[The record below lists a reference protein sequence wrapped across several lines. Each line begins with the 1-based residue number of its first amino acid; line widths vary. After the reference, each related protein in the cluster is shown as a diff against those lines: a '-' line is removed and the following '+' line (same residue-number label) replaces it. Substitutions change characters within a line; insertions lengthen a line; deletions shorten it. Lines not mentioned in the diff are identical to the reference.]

1 MGRRTLFSGR
11 IWCNDGLR
19 RVRQSFPVNC
29 HHVLVSVAVFILI
42 VLSIFF
48 VCQQDEAISH
58 TATASYQQ
66 TELEVV
72 REAARSMQEYV
83 YIQTEVLGRQDI
95 ENIEQEVLKKFI
107 EPIHLLENGD
117 AWIYAPDHVV
127 FDRSSDFP
135 DIYRGKS
142 MAEIFAIQLDHGAS
156 HFEEM
161 TDDVTN
167 VREGY
172 GWYIWLP
179 EKGPEIAAWT
189 PVRVGNYSWTI
200 GLSTP
205 LPEIL
210 EASGASGQSA
220 RSVFVLATGI
230 FLALALYSAWLFSDI
245 KRVRAERALQK
256 ANNKLH
262 LLSSMTRHDTLNKV
276 MVLAGYL
283 ALVQESTH
291 EESVRSLLSKMD
303 RELDAVRK
311 QILFTRE
318 YQQLGILSPVWQDA
332 GAVFEKI
339 LREFDLRDVSK
350 SSTVDGL
357 LIYADPLFERVLYNL
372 VDNSLRHGQ
381 TVTRI
386 SLDVAMQPSG
396 PVLIYGD
403 DGVGVP
409 DKIKGQ
415 IFERGFGSNTG
426 FGLFLT
432 REILEITGIK
442 IRETGVPGE
451 GARFEMT
458 LPPKGWRRGNA

>member
-1 MGRRTLFSGR
+1 MTRRTFSLGR
-11 IWCNDGLR
+11 PWGGDGLR
-19 RVRQSFPVNC
+19 RVRQSLPGNC
-29 HHVLVSVAVFILI
+29 HYVLVFVAVLILI
-42 VLSIFF
+42 VLSVFF
-48 VCQQDEAISH
+48 VYQQNEITSNTAIS
-58 TATASYQQ
+58 SYQQ

-83 YIQTEVLGRQDI
+83 SVQTEVLGRTDI
-95 ENIEQEVLKKFI
+95 ENIEQEVLRKFI

-142 MAEIFAIQLDHGAS
+142 MAEIFVIQSEQGAS

-161 TDDVTN
+161 TDDITN

-189 PVRVGNYSWTI
+189 PVHVGNYSWTI

-220 RSVFVLATGI
+220 QSLIVLVAGI
-230 FLALALYSAWLFSDI
+230 LLALGLCSAWVFSDI

-283 ALVQESTH
+283 QLAQESTQD
-291 EESVRSLLSKMD
+291 ESVRVLLTKMD
-303 RELDAVRK
+303 SELDAVRR
-311 QILFTRE
+311 QILFTKE
-318 YQQLGILSPVWQDA
+318 YQQLGILAPVWQDA
-332 GAVFEKI
+332 GAVFEKVQ
-339 LREFDLRDVSK
+339 RDFDLAGVSV

-357 LIYADPLFERVLYNL
+357 MIYADPLFERVLYNL
-372 VDNSLRHGQ
+372 VDNSLRHGR
-381 TVTRI
+381 TLTRI
-386 SLDVAMQPSG
+386 SLDVAMQPPG
-396 PVLIYGD
+396 PVLIYSD

-409 DKIKGQ
+409 EKIKEQ
-415 IFERGFGSNTG
+415 IFRRGFGSNTG
-426 FGLFLT
+426 FGLFLS
-432 REILEITGIK
+432 REILEITGIT

-451 GARFEMT
+451 GARFEMAF
-458 LPPKGWRRGNA
+458 PPKGLR